1 MIQLFLN
8 FFLKKQV
15 KQFIRMLWFLAI
27 VLALGY
33 YLIYPEKFTPLSI
46 KNFIKQQGSNLFIAY
61 TLISFF
67 RGVFLMP
74 STPLVIAGA
83 ILFPNNLWLVFII
96 SMLGILFSASLIYFA
111 SNFLDFDKIFAKI
124 KNKKV
129 QTLRQKINDYG
140 FWVVLIWS
148 FFPLVPTDL
157 ICYIAGT
164 IKMNYYKFILALFL
178 GEAVLVSIYL
188 FLGNEIEKV
197 LF

>member
-1 MIQLFLN
+1 MFQLFLN

-15 KQFIRMLWFLAI
+15 KQFIRVIWLLAI
-27 VLALGY
+27 VFALGY
-33 YLIYPEKFTPLSI
+33 YIMYPENFTPESI
-46 KNFIKQQGSNLFIAY
+46 KNFIEQQGDNLIIAY
-61 TLISFF
+61 TIISFL
-67 RGVFLMP
+67 RGVFLIP

-83 ILFPNNLWLVFII
+83 IIFPHNLVLVFTI

-111 SNFLDFDKIFAKI
+111 ADFLDFDKLFDKI

-140 FWVVLIWS
+140 FWVVLSWS

-164 IKMNYYKFILALFL
+164 IKMKYYKFILALFI
-178 GEAVLVSIYL
+178 GEAILVSIYL

>member
-1 MIQLFLN
+1 MLQLFLN

-15 KQFIRMLWFLAI
+15 KQFVRFVWLFAI
-27 VLALGY
+27 VFALGY
-33 YLIYPEKFTPLSI
+33 YIIYPEKFTPVSI
-46 KNFIKQQGSNLFIAY
+46 KNFMEQQGSNLLIAY
-61 TLISFF
+61 TLVSLL
-67 RGVFLMP
+67 RGLFLIP

-83 ILFPNNLWLVFII
+83 IIFPNNLWLVFTI
-96 SMLGILFSASLIYFA
+96 SMIGILFSASFIYFA
-111 SNFLDFDKIFAKI
+111 SDFLDFDKLFDKI

-178 GEAVLVSIYL
+178 GESILVAIYL

>member
-1 MIQLFLN
+1 MFQLFLN

-15 KQFIRMLWFLAI
+15 KQFIRVIWLLAI
-27 VLALGY
+27 VFALGY
-33 YLIYPEKFTPLSI
+33 YIMYPEKFTPINI
-46 KNFIKQQGSNLFIAY
+46 KNFIEQQGDNLIIAY
-61 TLISFF
+61 TIISFL
-67 RGVFLMP
+67 RGLFLIP

-83 ILFPNNLWLVFII
+83 IIFPHNLILVFTI

-111 SNFLDFDKIFAKI
+111 SDFLDFDKLFDKI

-164 IKMNYYKFILALFL
+164 IKMKYYKFILALFI
-178 GEAVLVSIYL
+178 GEAILVSIYL